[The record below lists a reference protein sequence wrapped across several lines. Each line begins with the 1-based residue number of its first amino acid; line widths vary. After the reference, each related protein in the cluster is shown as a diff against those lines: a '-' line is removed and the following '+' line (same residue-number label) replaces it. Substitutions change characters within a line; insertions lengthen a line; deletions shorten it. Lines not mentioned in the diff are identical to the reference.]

1 MDYQAIADLLF
12 PHVTDTPEML
22 EEDKAQP
29 LSADSGEAALREC
42 SPREWGGEHAQSPQS
57 CLTL

>member
-1 MDYQAIADLLF
+1 
-12 PHVTDTPEML
+12 ML
-22 EEDKAQP
+22 EEDEAQP